1 MRQYNINMYQVPIK
15 KIYRIKQYWSDWLKY
30 RLPIPK
36 NITPLKINNSI
47 GGYGT
52 YNKLKKGEK

>member
-1 MRQYNINMYQVPIK
+1 MYQVPIK
-15 KIYRIKQYWSDWLKY
+15 KIYRVKQYWNDWLKY